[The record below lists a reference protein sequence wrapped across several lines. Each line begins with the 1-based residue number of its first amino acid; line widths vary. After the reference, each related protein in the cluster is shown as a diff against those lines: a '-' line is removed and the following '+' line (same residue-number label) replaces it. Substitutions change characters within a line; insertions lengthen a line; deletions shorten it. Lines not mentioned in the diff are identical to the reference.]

1 MEAAKLRLL
10 VAQRINVGVLVRNYL
25 VHVLVEH
32 PDFDMLK
39 ILQIIQI
46 VVGANCVR
54 YWPLGQDPQPQFA
67 PLLPQP
73 CPQGVLLALLLE
85 ISWSVDDCRSA
96 WGCQDLSP
104 GAESSGPVY
113 LHQRHTVSGQKG

>member
-10 VAQRINVGVLVRNYL
+10 VAQRINVGVLVRNYV

-46 VVGANCVR
+46 VVGANYVR
-54 YWPLGQDPQPQFA
+54 YWPLGWDPQPHFA
-67 PLLPQP
+67 PMLPVAP
-73 CPQGVLLALLLE
+73 VSSSCCCAKKRR
-85 ISWSVDDCRSA
+85 SDCQA
-96 WGCQDLSP
+96 M
-104 GAESSGPVY
+104 
-113 LHQRHTVSGQKG
+113 